1 MTNVSEVRVQ
11 NKTPALSN
19 SAKILAGFMKATGIS
34 DAKALSEALDISLR
48 TIQRLKLD
56 IATCATDGVSSDATC
71 ANDATGG
78 GANSANCATDGVS
91 HAPTAPPV
99 ASRARVEDNNLLHY
113 PVTTVEDKNPPTPR
127 KRGKPSVSKCDVLAA
142 FEAYNETALRCAL
155 PQAAKLTPDRER
167 KISARLNDYGLDGWK
182 NALANIERSSFLTGT
197 NDRNWRASLE
207 FLVQTE
213 SFAKVH
219 DGTYGNGRHVAL
231 PVDAMVVDAKARD
244 MQRRVEEMAKASA
257 DALAIKGA
265 FHV

>member
-56 IATCATDGVSSDATC
+56 IATCATDGVSADATC

-78 GANSANCATDGVS
+78 GANSANCATDGVLD
-91 HAPTAPPV
+91 APTAPPV

-127 KRGKPSVSKCDVLAA
+127 KRGTPSVSKFDVLAA

-167 KISARLNDYGLDGWK
+167 KIAARLKDYGLDGWK
-182 NALANIERSSFLTGT
+182 QALANVEKSAFLTGT
-197 NDRNWRASLE
+197 NDRGWRASLDY
-207 FLVQTE
+207 LVE
-213 SFAKVH
+213 PKGFAKTH
-219 DGTYGNGRHVAL
+219 DGVHGNGRHTPVA
-231 PVDAMVVDAKARD
+231 PIAPAFNWKAPT
-244 MQRRVEEMAKASA
+244 A
-257 DALAIKGA
+257 DELRAINS
-265 FHV
+265 